1 MAEAPRAT
9 YRVQILPA
17 ALHALE
23 RIPEPYLAQIRHKID
38 ALAHNP
44 RPQGA
49 KRLKGSEFMRERSG
63 DYRIIYSIDQRVLTV
78 LVIKIGKRGDV
89 YRGM

>member
-1 MAEAPRAT
+1 MADAPRAT

-17 ALHALE
+17 ALRALE
-23 RIPEPYLAQIRHKID
+23 KIPEPYQTQIRNKID
-38 ALAHNP
+38 ALAINP
-44 RPQGA
+44 RPQGS
-49 KRLKGSEFMRERSG
+49 KHLKGSEFLRERSG
-63 DYRIIYSIDQRVLTV
+63 DYRIIYSIDHRVLTV